1 MKNITQNSKQNYL
14 ISKIKQFFFSNG
26 WEPLPYQVESWKA
39 FLNGEN
45 GIIQVPT
52 GCGKTYAALMGPLSQ
67 IEDPKNNK
75 SVNILLIT
83 PLKALSRDLKNS
95 IQLAALHFNK
105 EITVEIRNGDTTPYE
120 KKKQL
125 AKPPNILITTPE
137 SLSLLLSNKE
147 SNNLFKELSSI
158 IIDEWHEL
166 MGSKRGNQC
175 ELSLSWLRGNI
186 KNLQIWAMS
195 ATIGNIE
202 EAARAIVGM
211 SAIKPKIISTNIQK
225 EIEIISVLPEEE
237 TTFPWSGHLGI
248 RSHSSLLKILDK
260 NKSTLLFTNTRNQS
274 ERWYQCLKFFLPE
287 MEDKIALH
295 HGSLDKEDRK
305 RVEEGVKDGLIKW
318 VVCTSSL
325 DLGVDFQPVDQIV
338 QIGSAKNLARLIQR
352 AGRSAHRPG
361 GKSKIIFMPTNS
373 LELLEIS
380 AMRRII
386 KSGISEEIRLPELSY
401 DVLLQHLISL
411 ACGNGFDPKIEK
423 ERIKNCWSYR
433 NLKDQDWNWCLDFL
447 EYGGKCLKAYPK
459 YKKIVKEE
467 SQNNNENFK
476 YFVKDKSLIRMH
488 KFNIGTI
495 TSDKFVNVKYMK
507 GKSLGNLEEN
517 FASKL
522 NPGDTFYFAGKMLQF
537 VRIRDMILYVKK
549 STKKSS
555 LIPAWVGGQMAIS
568 DLLCE
573 SLRKEI
579 DICNELENYDYLNPE
594 LNSLRPIL
602 KKQKVLSNIPK
613 KDEFLI
619 EIYKTKDLS
628 NLFVFT
634 LDGKFVNEGIAF
646 LWALRLAKLKQSTFS
661 ITANDFGFSLTTAE
675 DYDFSIIKKEADY
688 FLNNKKLEEDLENA
702 INFSELTKRRFKNIA
717 QISGLVNQNN
727 PTKTK
732 TSSQLQISS
741 SLFYDVF
748 TKYEEGHLLIK
759 QSHQEVKEYQLENKR
774 ISRSLERLKNL
785 KMLLNEIKTPTPFAF
800 PLLVE
805 RLKNT
810 LSNEPIEKR
819 VEKLIKKYSD

>member
-1 MKNITQNSKQNYL
+1 MESISTKNSITY
-14 ISKIKQFFFSNG
+14 IKEFFNKNG
-26 WEPLPYQVESWKA
+26 WEPLPYQIESWEA
-39 FLNGEN
+39 YLNGEN

-52 GCGKTYAALMGPLSQ
+52 GCGKTYAALMGPLSKLKDSKKQ
-67 IEDPKNNK
+67 TGL
-75 SVNILLIT
+75 SILLIT
-83 PLKALSRDLKNS
+83 PLKALSRDLKNA
-95 IQLAALHFNK
+95 IYLAAQFFNQ
-105 EITVEIRNGDTTPYE
+105 EITVGIRNGDTSPYE
-120 KKKQL
+120 KKKQII
-125 AKPPNILITTPE
+125 KPPNILITTPE

-147 SNNLFKELSSI
+147 SNKMFNNLFSI

-186 KNLQIWAMS
+186 KDLQIWAMS
-195 ATIGNIE
+195 ATIGNIK
-202 EAARAIVGM
+202 EAARAIVG
-211 SAIKPKIISTNIQK
+211 IKGEKPKVISTNIKK
-225 EIEIISVLPEEE
+225 EIEILSVLPEEE

-248 RSHSSLLKILDK
+248 RSYSLLLKILDK

-274 ERWYQCLKFFLPE
+274 ERWYQCLRFCLPE
-287 MEDKIALH
+287 MEDRISLH
-295 HGSLDKEDRK
+295 HGSLDKDERKIVED
-305 RVEEGVKDGLIKW
+305 GVKNGSIKW

-325 DLGVDFQPVDQIV
+325 DLGIDFQPVDQIV

-386 KSGISEEIRLPELSY
+386 KSGVSEKIKLPELSF
-401 DVLLQHLISL
+401 DVLLQHLVSL
-411 ACGNGFDPKIEK
+411 ACGPGFNPNTEK
-423 ERIKNCWSYR
+423 ERIKDCWSYR
-433 NLKDQDWNWCLDFL
+433 NLNNKDWDWCIDFL

-459 YKKIVKEE
+459 YKKIEREKLKGDEG
-467 SQNNNENFK
+467 NFK

-495 TSDKFVNVKYMK
+495 TSDNFINVKYLK

-517 FASKL
+517 FATKL
-522 NPGDTFYFAGKMLQF
+522 KSGDTFYFAGKMLQF
-537 VRIRDMILYVKK
+537 IKIRDMTLYVKK
-549 STKKSS
+549 SSKKSS
-555 LIPAWVGGQMAIS
+555 LIPAWVGGQMAMS
-568 DLLCE
+568 DLL
-573 SLRKEI
+573 SDNLRSEI
-579 DICNELENYDYLNPE
+579 DICNRLENNNQYINKE
-594 LNSLRPIL
+594 LNSLLPIL
-602 KKQKVLSNIPK
+602 KKQKNLSDIPK
-613 KDEFLI
+613 RNQLLI
-619 EIYKTKDLS
+619 EIYNTKELTS
-628 NLFVFT
+628 LFVFT

-646 LWALRLAKLKQSTFS
+646 LWALRFANKKQSTFS
-661 ITANDFGFSLTTAE
+661 ISANDFGFSLTTSE
-675 DYDFSIIKKEADY
+675 NYDFSIIEKEFSY
-688 FLNNKKLEEDLENA
+688 FIENINLEEDLENA

-732 TSSQLQISS
+732 SSSQLQVSS

-748 TKYEEGHLLIK
+748 TKYEEDHLLIK
-759 QSHQEVKEYQLENKR
+759 QAHEEVKEYQLENKR
-774 ISRSLERLKNL
+774 ITNSLERLSNL
-785 KMLLNEIKTPTPFAF
+785 KIILKETKTPSPFAF

-810 LSNEPIEKR
+810 LSNESIEKR
-819 VEKLIKKYSD
+819 VEKLIKKYNS

>member
-1 MKNITQNSKQNYL
+1 MNNITQNSSQSNL
-14 ISKIKQFFFSNG
+14 ISKIKQFFFING
-26 WEPLPYQVESWKA
+26 WEPLPYQIESWEA

-52 GCGKTYAALMGPLSQ
+52 GCGKTYAALMGPLSKL
-67 IEDPKNNK
+67 EDPKNNK

-83 PLKALSRDLKNS
+83 PLKALSRDLQNS
-95 IQLAALHFNK
+95 IQLGSLHFDK
-105 EITVEIRNGDTTPYE
+105 EITVQIRNGDTSPYE

-125 AKPPNILITTPE
+125 SKPPNILITTPE
-137 SLSLLLSNKE
+137 SLTLLLSSKE
-147 SNNLFKELSSI
+147 STKFFKDLSSI

-175 ELSLSWLRGNI
+175 ELALSWLRGNI

-211 SAIKPKIISTNIQK
+211 NGGIPKIISTNIQK
-225 EIEIISVLPEEE
+225 EIEILSVLPEKK

-274 ERWYQCLKFFLPE
+274 ERWYQCLRFNLPD

-295 HGSLDKEDRK
+295 HGSLDKDARK
-305 RVEEGVKDGLIKW
+305 KVEEGVKEGLIKW

-386 KSGISEEIRLPELSY
+386 KSGISEKIRLPELSY

-411 ACGNGFDPKIEK
+411 ACGNGFDPEIEK

-433 NLKDQDWNWCLDFL
+433 NLKDHDWKWCIDFL

-459 YKKIVKEE
+459 YKKIEKEKLQE
-467 SQNNNENFK
+467 DDKNFK

-495 TSDKFVNVKYMK
+495 TSDKFVNVKYIK

-522 NPGDTFYFAGKMLQF
+522 NPGDTFYFAGKILQF
-537 VRIRDMILYVKK
+537 VRIKDMILYVKK
-549 STKKSS
+549 SSKKSS
-555 LIPAWVGGQMAIS
+555 LIPAWVGGQMAMS
-568 DLLCE
+568 DLLSE
-573 SLRKEI
+573 KLRKEI
-579 DICNELENYDYLNPE
+579 DLCNKFENYEYLNPE
-594 LNSLRPIL
+594 INSLGPIL

-613 KDEFLI
+613 KDEFLL
-619 EIYKTKDLS
+619 EIYKTKDFS

-646 LWALRLAKLKQSTFS
+646 LWASRLAKLRQSTFS
-661 ITANDFGFSLTTAE
+661 IATNDFGFSLTTSD
-675 DYDFSIIKKEADY
+675 DYDFSIIKKETNY
-688 FLNNKKLEEDLENA
+688 FLDCKRLEEDLENA

-727 PTKTK
+727 PSKKK

-748 TKYEEGHLLIK
+748 TKYEEDHLLIK
-759 QSHQEVKEYQLENKR
+759 QSHQEVKDYQLENKR
-774 ISRSLERLKNL
+774 ISKSLERLKNL
-785 KMLLNEIKTPTPFAF
+785 KIIINEIKNPTPFAF

-810 LSNEPIEKR
+810 LSNEPLEKR
-819 VEKLIKKYSD
+819 VEKLIKNFSD

>member
-1 MKNITQNSKQNYL
+1 MKNISQNSKQNYL
-14 ISKIKQFFFSNG
+14 ISKIKHFFYSNG
-26 WEPLPYQVESWKA
+26 WEPLPYQVESWEA
-39 FLNGEN
+39 FLNGES

-52 GCGKTYAALMGPLSQ
+52 GCGKTYAALMGPLSK

-105 EITVEIRNGDTTPYE
+105 EITVVIRIGDTTPYE

-211 SAIKPKIISTNIQK
+211 SAINPKIISTNIQK
-225 EIEIISVLPEEE
+225 EIEITSVLPEEE

-274 ERWYQCLKFFLPE
+274 ERWYQCLRFFLPE

-295 HGSLDKEDRK
+295 HSSLDKEDRK

-361 GKSKIIFMPTNS
+361 G
-373 LELLEIS
+373 
-380 AMRRII
+380 
-386 KSGISEEIRLPELSY
+386 
-401 DVLLQHLISL
+401 
-411 ACGNGFDPKIEK
+411 
-423 ERIKNCWSYR
+423 
-433 NLKDQDWNWCLDFL
+433 
-447 EYGGKCLKAYPK
+447 
-459 YKKIVKEE
+459 
-467 SQNNNENFK
+467 
-476 YFVKDKSLIRMH
+476 
-488 KFNIGTI
+488 
-495 TSDKFVNVKYMK
+495 
-507 GKSLGNLEEN
+507 
-517 FASKL
+517 
-522 NPGDTFYFAGKMLQF
+522 
-537 VRIRDMILYVKK
+537 
-549 STKKSS
+549 
-555 LIPAWVGGQMAIS
+555 
-568 DLLCE
+568 
-573 SLRKEI
+573 
-579 DICNELENYDYLNPE
+579 
-594 LNSLRPIL
+594 
-602 KKQKVLSNIPK
+602 
-613 KDEFLI
+613 
-619 EIYKTKDLS
+619 
-628 NLFVFT
+628 
-634 LDGKFVNEGIAF
+634 
-646 LWALRLAKLKQSTFS
+646 
-661 ITANDFGFSLTTAE
+661 
-675 DYDFSIIKKEADY
+675 
-688 FLNNKKLEEDLENA
+688 
-702 INFSELTKRRFKNIA
+702 
-717 QISGLVNQNN
+717 
-727 PTKTK
+727 
-732 TSSQLQISS
+732 
-741 SLFYDVF
+741 
-748 TKYEEGHLLIK
+748 
-759 QSHQEVKEYQLENKR
+759 
-774 ISRSLERLKNL
+774 
-785 KMLLNEIKTPTPFAF
+785 
-800 PLLVE
+800 
-805 RLKNT
+805 
-810 LSNEPIEKR
+810 
-819 VEKLIKKYSD
+819 

>member
-1 MKNITQNSKQNYL
+1 MKITNNKTSLKQ
-14 ISKIKQFFFSNG
+14 IKKFFDKND
-26 WEPLPYQVESWKA
+26 WKPLSFQIESWEA
-39 FLNGEN
+39 YLNGEN

-52 GCGKTYAALMGPLSQ
+52 GCGKTYAALMGPLSKLN
-67 IEDPKNNK
+67 DCRKK
-75 SVNILLIT
+75 SGLNILLIT

-95 IQLAALHFNK
+95 IDSAAKYFDE
-105 EITVEIRNGDTTPYE
+105 EITVGIRNGDTSPYE
-120 KKKQL
+120 KKKQIL
-125 AKPPNILITTPE
+125 KPPNILITTPE

-147 SNNLFKELSSI
+147 SKNIFKNLFSI

-175 ELSLSWLRGNI
+175 ELCLSWLRGN
-186 KNLQIWAMS
+186 KKDLQIWAMS

-202 EAARAIVGM
+202 EAGRAIIG
-211 SAIKPKIISTNIQK
+211 IKANTPKIISTNIQK
-225 EIEIISVLPEEE
+225 EIEITSVLPEEE
-237 TTFPWSGHLGI
+237 TTFPWGGHLGI
-248 RSHSSLLKILDK
+248 RSYSSLLKILDK

-274 ERWYQCLKFFLPE
+274 ERWYQCLKFCLPE

-295 HGSLDKEDRK
+295 HGSLDKDERKIVED
-305 RVEEGVKDGLIKW
+305 GVKNGLIKW

-325 DLGVDFQPVDQIV
+325 DLGIDFQPVDQIV

-361 GKSKIIFMPTNS
+361 GKSNIIFMPTNS
-373 LELLEIS
+373 LELFEIS

-386 KSGISEEIRLPELSY
+386 KSGISEKINLPELSF
-401 DVLLQHLISL
+401 DVLLQHLVSL
-411 ACGNGFDPKIEK
+411 ACGPGFNPNIEK
-423 ERIKNCWSYR
+423 ERIKDCWSFR
-433 NLKDQDWNWCLDFL
+433 NLNDKDWDWCIEFL

-459 YKKIVKEE
+459 YKKIEREK
-467 SQNNNENFK
+467 SKDDENFFN
-476 YFVKDKSLIRMH
+476 YFVKDKSLVRMH

-495 TSDKFVNVKYMK
+495 TSDKFINVKYIK

-517 FASKL
+517 FATKL
-522 NPGDTFYFAGKMLQF
+522 KLGDTFYFAGKMLQF
-537 VRIRDMILYVKK
+537 VKIRDMTLYVKK
-549 STKKSS
+549 SSKKSS

-568 DLLCE
+568 DLLSDC
-573 SLRKEI
+573 LRKEI
-579 DICNELENYDYLNPE
+579 DICKDLDNSSDYFNKE
-594 LNSLRPIL
+594 LNSLLPIL
-602 KKQKVLSNIPK
+602 KKQKSISDIPK
-613 KDEFLI
+613 SNQLLI
-619 EIYKTKDLS
+619 EIYKTKDLT

-646 LWALRLAKLKQSTFS
+646 LWASRLAKKKQSTFS
-661 ITANDFGFSLTTAE
+661 ITTNDFGFSLTTSE
-675 DYDFSIIKKEADY
+675 KYDFSILEKEFSY
-688 FLNNKKLEEDLENA
+688 LIENKNLEEDLENA

-732 TSSQLQISS
+732 SSSQLQISS

-748 TKYEEGHLLIK
+748 TRYEEDHLLIK
-759 QSHQEVKEYQLENKR
+759 QAHDEVKEYQLENKR
-774 ISRSLERLKNL
+774 ITNSLKRLSNL
-785 KMLLNEIKTPTPFAF
+785 KMILNKTETPSPFAF

-810 LSNEPIEKR
+810 LSNESIEKR
-819 VEKLIKKYSD
+819 VEKLIKKYNR

>member
-1 MKNITQNSKQNYL
+1 MTITANKTSLEQIIKFFDKNDWK
-14 ISKIKQFFFSNG
+14 
-26 WEPLPYQVESWKA
+26 PLPFQIESWEA
-39 FLNGEN
+39 YLNGEN

-52 GCGKTYAALMGPLSQ
+52 GCGKTYAALMGPLSKLK
-67 IEDPKNNK
+67 DCRKK
-75 SVNILLIT
+75 SGLNILLIT
-83 PLKALSRDLKNS
+83 PLKALSRDLKNAIDS
-95 IQLAALHFNK
+95 AAKYFDK
-105 EITVEIRNGDTTPYE
+105 EITVGIRNGDTSPYE
-120 KKKQL
+120 KKKQIL
-125 AKPPNILITTPE
+125 NPPNILITTPE

-147 SNNLFKELSSI
+147 SKNIFRNLFSI

-175 ELSLSWLRGNI
+175 ELCLSWLRGN
-186 KNLQIWAMS
+186 KKELQIWAMS

-202 EAARAIVGM
+202 EAARAIIGIN
-211 SAIKPKIISTNIQK
+211 ANTPKIISTNIQK
-225 EIEIISVLPEEE
+225 EIEITSVLPEEE
-237 TTFPWSGHLGI
+237 TTFPWGGHLGI
-248 RSHSSLLKILDK
+248 RSYSSLLKILDK

-274 ERWYQCLKFFLPE
+274 ERWYQCLKFCLPE
-287 MEDKIALH
+287 MQEKIALH
-295 HGSLDKEDRK
+295 HGSLDKDERKIVED
-305 RVEEGVKDGLIKW
+305 GVKNGLIKW

-325 DLGVDFQPVDQIV
+325 DLGIDFQPVDQIV

-361 GKSKIIFMPTNS
+361 GKSNIIFMPTNA
-373 LELLEIS
+373 LELFEIS

-386 KSGISEEIRLPELSY
+386 KTGISEKINLPELSF
-401 DVLLQHLISL
+401 DVLLQHLVSL
-411 ACGNGFDPKIEK
+411 ACGPGFNPIIEK

-433 NLKDQDWNWCLDFL
+433 NLNDKDWDWCIEFL

-459 YKKIVKEE
+459 YKKIEREKLKGD
-467 SQNNNENFK
+467 QDNFN
-476 YFVKDKSLIRMH
+476 YFVKNKSLVRIH

-495 TSDKFVNVKYMK
+495 TSDKFINVKYIK

-517 FASKL
+517 FATKL
-522 NPGDTFYFAGKMLQF
+522 KLGDTFYFAGKMLQF
-537 VRIRDMILYVKK
+537 VKIRDMTLYVKK
-549 STKKSS
+549 SSKKSS

-568 DLLCE
+568 DLLSD

-579 DICNELENYDYLNPE
+579 DICKDLDRSFEYINKE
-594 LNSLRPIL
+594 LNSLLPIL
-602 KKQKVLSNIPK
+602 KKQRSISDIPK
-613 KDEFLI
+613 SNQLLI
-619 EIYKTKDLS
+619 EIYKTKDLT

-646 LWALRLAKLKQSTFS
+646 LWASRLVKKKQSTFS
-661 ITANDFGFSLTTAE
+661 ITANDFGFSLTTSE
-675 DYDFSIIKKEADY
+675 DYDFSIIEEEFSYLVESK
-688 FLNNKKLEEDLENA
+688 NLEEDLENA

-732 TSSQLQISS
+732 SSSQLQISS

-748 TKYEEGHLLIK
+748 KKYEKDHLLIK
-759 QSHQEVKEYQLENKR
+759 QAHDEVKEYQLENKR
-774 ISRSLERLKNL
+774 ITNSLKRLSNL
-785 KMLLNEIKTPTPFAF
+785 KMILNRTETPSPFAF

-810 LSNEPIEKR
+810 LSNESIEKR
-819 VEKLIKKYSD
+819 VEKLIKKYN

>member
-1 MKNITQNSKQNYL
+1 MESFINKNEIKNIEK
-14 ISKIKQFFFSNG
+14 FFYKNG
-26 WEPLPYQVESWKA
+26 WEPLPYQIESWEA
-39 FLNGEN
+39 YLNGKN

-52 GCGKTYAALMGPLSQ
+52 GCGKTYAALMGPLS
-67 IEDPKNNK
+67 KLK
-75 SVNILLIT
+75 SSTKPTGLSILLIT
-83 PLKALSRDLKNS
+83 PLKALSRDLKNAVY
-95 IQLAALHFNK
+95 LAAQFFNQ
-105 EITVEIRNGDTTPYE
+105 EITVGIRNGDTSPYE
-120 KKKQL
+120 KKKQIL
-125 AKPPNILITTPE
+125 KPPNILITTPE

-147 SNNLFKELSSI
+147 SKKIFSNIFSI

-175 ELSLSWLRGNI
+175 ELSLSWLRGN
-186 KNLQIWAMS
+186 KKDLQIWGMS
-195 ATIGNIE
+195 ATIGNIA
-202 EAARAIVGM
+202 EAARAIVG
-211 SAIKPKIISTNIQK
+211 IKGELPTVISTNIQK
-225 EIEIISVLPEEE
+225 EIEILSVLPEEE

-248 RSHSSLLKILDK
+248 RSYSLLLEVLDK

-274 ERWYQCLKFFLPE
+274 ERWYQCLRFCLPE
-287 MEDKIALH
+287 MEDKISLH
-295 HGSLDKEDRK
+295 HGSLDKDERKIVED
-305 RVEEGVKDGLIKW
+305 GVKNGSIKW

-325 DLGVDFQPVDQIV
+325 DLGIDFQPVDQIV

-386 KSGISEEIRLPELSY
+386 KSGVSEKIKLPELSF
-401 DVLLQHLISL
+401 DVLLQHLVSL
-411 ACGNGFDPKIEK
+411 ACGPGFNPTTEK
-423 ERIKNCWSYR
+423 ERIKDCWSYR
-433 NLKDQDWNWCLDFL
+433 NLNDQDWDWCIDFL

-459 YKKIVKEE
+459 YKKIEREKLKGDEH
-467 SQNNNENFK
+467 NFN

-495 TSDKFVNVKYMK
+495 TSDKFINVKYLK

-522 NPGDTFYFAGKMLQF
+522 KSGDTFYFAGKMLQF
-537 VRIRDMILYVKK
+537 IKIRDMTLYVKK
-549 STKKSS
+549 SSKKSS

-568 DLLCE
+568 DLL
-573 SLRKEI
+573 SDNLRSEI
-579 DICNELENYDYLNPE
+579 DICNNLENDDQYINKE
-594 LNSLRPIL
+594 LNSLLPIL
-602 KKQKVLSNIPK
+602 KKQKDLSDIPK
-613 KDEFLI
+613 RNQLLI
-619 EIYKTKDLS
+619 EIYKTKELTS
-628 NLFVFT
+628 LFVFT

-646 LWALRLAKLKQSTFS
+646 LWALRFANKKQSTFS
-661 ITANDFGFSLTTAE
+661 ISANDFGFSLTTAE
-675 DYDFSIIKKEADY
+675 NYDFSIIEKEFSY
-688 FLNNKKLEEDLENA
+688 FIENKNLEEDLENA

-732 TSSQLQISS
+732 SSSQLQISS

-748 TKYEEGHLLIK
+748 TRYEEDHLLIK
-759 QSHQEVKEYQLENKR
+759 QAHEEVKEYQLENKR
-774 ISRSLERLKNL
+774 ITNSLERLSNL
-785 KMLLNEIKTPTPFAF
+785 EIILNETKTPSPFAF

-810 LSNEPIEKR
+810 LSNESIEKR
-819 VEKLIKKYSD
+819 VEKLIKKYNS